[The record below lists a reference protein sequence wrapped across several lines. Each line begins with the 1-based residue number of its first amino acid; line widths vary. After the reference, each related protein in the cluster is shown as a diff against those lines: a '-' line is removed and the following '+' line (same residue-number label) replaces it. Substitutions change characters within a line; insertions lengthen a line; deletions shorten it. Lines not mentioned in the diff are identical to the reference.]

1 MEELCWNHVAASCFF
16 VAQLSISGVSNSVP
30 PRTSRFKLAVL
41 FFLLAMPMGMW
52 TVPLGNIMG
61 TYEKAHL
68 LPWVLAMGALSA
80 FISPLIIGSLADQRM
95 SPTRVLRWLSLGT
108 AVLLAALS
116 HGIAAGWADLAIVG
130 TSLTLYLV
138 MTPMWGLSSSIV
150 LSQLERPGK
159 QFGPVRAWA
168 TIGWMAGGWLVSYG
182 LHSDSSVLS
191 GYVAAG
197 LWLVV
202 GLFTLTLQE
211 IKPPDAGG
219 HRGWMQI
226 LGLNALALLKDRNH
240 RIVFLTAALYSIPLA
255 AFYPY
260 CVRHLKELG
269 VAGPAGVMT
278 LGQITEVL
286 VMLVLAGLMTRF
298 RLKWVFLSGIGFG
311 LLRYV
316 LFMFDTP
323 AWVVAGIVLHG
334 LAYTLYFITTQI
346 YLEDR
351 ISPALR
357 TRAQALLTL
366 LTGGVGNLLGFLT
379 SGWWLTRCELESGG
393 PVAWSTF
400 WGGLALVTGLVFVF
414 FALFYRG
421 RGRHLEHP

>member
-1 MEELCWNHVAASCFF
+1 LLSAGVARSCILA
-16 VAQLSISGVSNSVP
+16 AQLSISEVSTPAP
-30 PRTSRFKLAVL
+30 PRTSRIKLAGL
-41 FFLLAMPMGMW
+41 FFLLALPMGIW
-52 TVPLGNIMG
+52 TVPLGNIMWAYG
-61 TYEKAHL
+61 KAHL

-80 FISPLIIGSLADQRM
+80 FISPLIIGSLADQRV
-95 SPTRVLRWLSLGT
+95 SPTQVLRWLSLGT
-108 AVLLAALS
+108 ALLLATLS
-116 HGIAAGWADLAIVG
+116 YGIEAGWADLTIVA
-130 TSLTLYLV
+130 TSLALALV

-182 LHSDSSVLS
+182 LHSDSSVVS

-202 GLFTLTLQE
+202 GLYTLTLPKIQ
-211 IKPPDAGG
+211 PPDAGG
-219 HRGWMQI
+219 HRGWKQI
-226 LGLNALALLKDRNH
+226 LGLDALALLRERNH
-240 RIVFLTAALYSIPLA
+240 RMVFLTAALYSIPLA

-286 VMLVLAGLMTRF
+286 VMLVLAGLMTRV

-316 LFMFDTP
+316 LFLFDTP

-366 LTGGVGNLLGFLT
+366 LTGGVGNLLGFLG
-379 SGWWLTRCELESGG
+379 SGWWLTQCEVTSGG
-393 PVAWSTF
+393 PVLWRTF
-400 WGGLALVTGLVFVF
+400 WGGLALLTALVFGF

>member
-1 MEELCWNHVAASCFF
+1 LAA
-16 VAQLSISGVSNSVP
+16 
-30 PRTSRFKLAVL
+30 L
-41 FFLLAMPMGMW
+41 FFLLALPMGMW
-52 TVPLGNIMG
+52 TVPLGNIMVAYG
-61 TYEKAHL
+61 KAHL
-68 LPWVLAMGALSA
+68 LPWVLATGALSA
-80 FISPLIIGSLADQRM
+80 FISPLIIGSLADQRV

-108 AVLLAALS
+108 AGLLALLSHAIASHWTDSAIVATSFALS
-116 HGIAAGWADLAIVG
+116 
-130 TSLTLYLV
+130 LV

-150 LSQLERPGK
+150 LSQLRHPGK

-168 TIGWMAGGWLVSYG
+168 TLGWMAGGWLVSFG
-182 LHSDSSVLS
+182 LRSDASVLS

-197 LWLVV
+197 FWLLV
-202 GLFTLTLQE
+202 GLFALTLPVIQ
-211 IKPPDAGG
+211 PPDAGA
-219 HRGWMQI
+219 HRGWKQI
-226 LGLNALALLKDRNH
+226 LGLDALDLLRDRNH
-240 RIVFLTAALYSIPLA
+240 RMVFLTAALYSIPLA

-311 LLRYV
+311 LLRY
-316 LFMFDTP
+316 LFFMVGTP
-323 AWVVAGIVLHG
+323 SWLIAGIILHG

-351 ISPALR
+351 ITPALR

-366 LTGGVGNLLGFLT
+366 LTGGVGNLCGFLG
-379 SGWWLTRCELESGG
+379 SGWWLLQCETSPGG
-393 PVAWSTF
+393 PIEWSTF
-400 WGGLALVTGLVFVF
+400 WGGLAAVTALVFVF
-414 FALFYRG
+414 FTTFYQG